1 MNKNIFVVSSRLGLP
16 YWWVESV
23 AIEYLEC
30 REFAGGDEIWT
41 FNFELVSETE
51 LVKAA
56 ESERVVVS
64 GPLIHYP
71 QFDRKS
77 MLKSLEKYFM
87 GREDDDAG
95 EHIVEGLCSKD
106 DFPEGVEFLEFWDP
120 KISFSEYFQV
130 YDEGNF
136 WQWKVAELIPIKGET
151 YGKWTSSE
159 IDLTIINNMDLKLG
173 EIRNNIIKPGEY
185 GHSEFKHKVE
195 DFYGQLDKIRADILS
210 KLWKIHQKRK

>member
-1 MNKNIFVVSSRLGLP
+1 MNKNIFAVSSRLGLP

-106 DFPEGVEFLEFWDP
+106 DFPEEVEFLEFWDP
-120 KISFSEYFQV
+120 KISFSEYFAKSILVSFRNIFQRWLLFN
-130 YDEGNF
+130 GRN
-136 WQWKVAELIPIKGET
+136 
-151 YGKWTSSE
+151 SS
-159 IDLTIINNMDLKLG
+159 LNVN
-173 EIRNNIIKPGEY
+173 RR
-185 GHSEFKHKVE
+185 S
-195 DFYGQLDKIRADILS
+195 AA
-210 KLWKIHQKRK
+210 